1 MDKERG
7 LLKRKDSV
15 EVIPDELYIPEEVE
29 AKEGVKATRTQF
41 TAKIKADDGTHLVSS
56 PATKKV
62 SIQLPADE
70 ETLEVM
76 SKGDTKDSSTW
87 SGVYWLRM
95 LKKAIYQGW
104 SVIRGQKPS
113 VSPTKS

>member
-1 MDKERG
+1 MDKERVP
-7 LLKRKDSV
+7 LERKDSV

-29 AKEGVKATRTQF
+29 AKEGVKATKTLF

-62 SIQLPADE
+62 SIQLPTDE

-76 SKGDTKDSSTW
+76 SKGDVEDSLTW

-95 LKKAIYQGW
+95 LKKAARQGW
-104 SVIRGQKPS
+104 NVIRGQKHS
-113 VSPTKS
+113 VSPTK

>member
-1 MDKERG
+1 MPLTG
-7 LLKRKDSV
+7 KDSV
-15 EVIPDELYIPEEVE
+15 EVIPDELYIPKEVE
-29 AKEGVKATRTQF
+29 AKEGVKATKTLF

-62 SIQLPADE
+62 SIQLPTDE
-70 ETLEVM
+70 ETLDVM
-76 SKGDTKDSSTW
+76 SKGDTEDSSTW

-95 LKKAIYQGW
+95 LKKAVHQGW
-104 SVIRGQKPS
+104 SVVRGQKPS

>member
-1 MDKERG
+1 MDKEREP
-7 LLKRKDSV
+7 LKGKDSV

-29 AKEGVKATRTQF
+29 AKEGVKATKTLF

-62 SIQLPADE
+62 SIQLPTDE
-70 ETLEVM
+70 ETLETM
-76 SKGDTKDSSTW
+76 SKGDAENSSTW
-87 SGVYWLRM
+87 SGVFWLRM
-95 LKKAIYQGW
+95 LKKAVYQGW
-104 SVIRGQKPS
+104 NVVRGQKPS

>member
-1 MDKERG
+1 MDKERVPLTG
-7 LLKRKDSV
+7 IDSV

-29 AKEGVKATRTQF
+29 AKEGYKATRTQF

-62 SIQLPADE
+62 SIQLPTDE
-70 ETLEVM
+70 ETLETM
-76 SKGDTKDSSTW
+76 SKGDIEDSSTW

-95 LKKAIYQGW
+95 VKKAVSHGW
-104 SVIRGQKPS
+104 SIIRGQKPS